1 MTRADVIAFL
11 GWTRSDERHAR
22 RLAEMD
28 EDAFEEFLEECHKR
42 ARAVEKAASNAV
54 LRRRRWTTKEL
65 ERHAF

>member
-11 GWTRSDERHAR
+11 GWTKSDERHAL

-42 ARAVEKAASNAV
+42 ARAAEKAASNAV
-54 LRRRRWTTKEL
+54 LRRRTRK
-65 ERHAF
+65 R